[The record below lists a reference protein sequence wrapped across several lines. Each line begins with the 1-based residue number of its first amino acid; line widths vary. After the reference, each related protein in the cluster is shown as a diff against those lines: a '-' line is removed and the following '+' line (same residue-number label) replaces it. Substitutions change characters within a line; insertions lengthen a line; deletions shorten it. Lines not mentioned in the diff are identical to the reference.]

1 MFLGAAAVLLTIDAF
16 PQLPPPVAAELKSR
30 GCRIPQATGL
40 NRKHNV
46 VQGEFMAPGQKDWAV
61 LCDVK
66 GITRLLVF
74 WKGEG
79 TMPTEV
85 NSVETNEVRVIGVAT
100 PQFIRDHYRAYGGP
114 KPPPLD
120 HQGIED
126 GVVEKGSSVLYFYRG
141 KWLLLTGSD

>member
-1 MFLGAAAVLLTIDAF
+1 VFLVAAALLSIDAF

-30 GCRIPQATGL
+30 GCRVPQATGL
-40 NRKHNV
+40 ERKHNV
-46 VQGEFMAPGQKDWAV
+46 VQGEFAAPGHKDWAV

-66 GITRLLVF
+66 GMTRLLVF

-79 TMPTEV
+79 ARPTEV
-85 NSVETNEVRVIGVAT
+85 DAVETSE
-100 PQFIRDHYRAYGGP
+100 GP
-114 KPPPLD
+114 KPPASD

-126 GVVEKGSSVLYFYRG
+126 VVVENGSSVRYFHRG